1 MQLTNEIICTQAGE
15 GGTGVDGEGGTG
27 VDGEG
32 GTGVDGE
39 GGTGVDG
46 EGGTGVDGP
55 GGGGRGGGV
64 PMPSTGFHPSIRGWD
79 TNLLREEGG
88 RGSVA

>member
-32 GTGVDGE
+32 GTGVDG
-39 GGTGVDG
+39 
-46 EGGTGVDGP
+46 P
-55 GGGGRGGGV
+55 GGV
-64 PMPSTGFHPSIRGWD
+64 AEEVVSLCPVFHPSIRGWD
-79 TNLLREEGG
+79 TNLFRKEGG